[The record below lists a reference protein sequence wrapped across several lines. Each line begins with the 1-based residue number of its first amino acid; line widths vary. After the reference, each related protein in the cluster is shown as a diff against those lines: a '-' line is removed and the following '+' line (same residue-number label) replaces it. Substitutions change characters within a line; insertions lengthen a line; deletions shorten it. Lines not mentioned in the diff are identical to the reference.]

1 MRRKIL
7 KYLFPGYLGI
17 IFLDL
22 NEYITRFIGT
32 EGALSSLILVVSL
45 VLIAIGPL
53 GGNVGRLNKSFLILF
68 LGFIFL
74 GALASALEGMYN
86 SIFSTIRYYSSSLL
100 IFLATI
106 QVIRCTRKK
115 SGITRIIKILAF
127 LLGINSLIIIGS
139 ITFDLDFHAG
149 SNTVEIE
156 RAVGLYSNA
165 NKAGY
170 VSVIGQILALLFF
183 LSERTKNV
191 AFYFSLYLVC
201 LFAAVVTFSKGAIL
215 VSLLLL
221 VRIMLGRAK
230 VSRQGKGLVS
240 KNFSRGFVVVFSSVT
255 AALVFSLFYKSDFS
269 VLQNDRL
276 ENLTLIL
283 KGEVSDT
290 TTTNRASLVFFA
302 LEEMRDSWLFGAGL
316 GEFHRMENGY
326 GTHNMY
332 LLVLGEAG
340 SFGLILYLCYLFVW
354 AKKSIGGEGFDD
366 IRFALGNLLIL
377 FIFMGFTTHTLFANK
392 PLIVTIAVL
401 FTGFRNFELT
411 AKIKRVTSRFPDSR
425 ARSKLAR
432 KARLTTERN
441 S

>member
-7 KYLFPGYLGI
+7 KYIFPGYLGI

-22 NEYITRFIGT
+22 NEYVTRFIGT
-32 EGALSSLILVVSL
+32 EGVLSSLILVVSL

-68 LGFIFL
+68 LGFISL
-74 GALASALEGMYN
+74 GALASALEGTYN
-86 SIFSTIRYYSSSLL
+86 GLFSTIRYYSSSLL

-115 SGITRIIKILAF
+115 SGITRIIKIIAF

-139 ITFDLDFHAG
+139 ITFGLDFHAG

-170 VSVIGQILALLFF
+170 VSVIGQILALLLF
-183 LSERTKNV
+183 LSKRTKNV

-221 VRIMLGRAK
+221 GRIMLGSNK
-230 VSRQGKGLVS
+230 VSWQGKGVVS
-240 KNFSRGFVVVFSSVT
+240 KSFIRGFVVVFSAVT
-255 AALVFSLFYKSDFS
+255 AALILILLYKSDFS
-269 VLQNDRL
+269 VRQNDRL

-283 KGEVSDT
+283 KGEFSDT
-290 TTTNRASLVFFA
+290 TTTNRTSLVFFA
-302 LEEMRDSWLFGAGL
+302 LEEMRDSWFSGAGL

-340 SFGLILYLCYLFVW
+340 LFGLILYLYYLFVW
-354 AKKSIGGEGFDD
+354 AKISIGGDRFGD
-366 IRFALGNLLIL
+366 ISFALGNLLIL
-377 FIFMGFTTHTLFANK
+377 FIFMGFTTHTLLANK
-392 PLIVTIAVL
+392 QMIVMLAVL
-401 FTGFRNFELT
+401 FTGFRNHELT
-411 AKIKRVTSRFPDSR
+411 AKTKRVTSRFPDSR
-425 ARSKLAR
+425 AGSKLAR
-432 KARLTTERN
+432 KARVTPERN